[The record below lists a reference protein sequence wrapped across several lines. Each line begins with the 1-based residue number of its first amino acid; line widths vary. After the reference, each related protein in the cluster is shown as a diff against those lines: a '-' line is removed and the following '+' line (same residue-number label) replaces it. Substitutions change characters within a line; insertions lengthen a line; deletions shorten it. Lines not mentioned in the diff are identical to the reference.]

1 MNVIVGGAGAV
12 GAGVA
17 RALRDEGHDVTVI
30 EQDAARL
37 ERLTDLDVQ
46 RVQGNL
52 ASRTVLELAKIQD
65 TQLFVACGGDD
76 AQNMV
81 ACALAKEYGARTIAR
96 LNDTEYLSVPVSD
109 TYKSIGIDVAVSP
122 ELAAAIRI
130 KRMLSQPTMMDADVF
145 AQGRVTV
152 AEGRVAPD
160 AFIAGKLVG
169 EIEAPEGFHLF
180 CIYRGDD
187 AIIPRSSTRFQVHDR
202 LLMAVTSAEVL
213 DQVQPYLGGK
223 PRTLNEAPEVK
234 RVMVAGATR
243 VGIHLARLLEQAKRD
258 VVLIEQD
265 PERARWASEQLDKA
279 LVVLGEATDRRI
291 LAQENVDTFD
301 AFVAATRG
309 EEYNVLAAIL
319 AKQLGATLTVAL
331 VHQPELKPALEAAG
345 IDLAVAPRLTAVSAI
360 LRQIHP
366 TAQEMALQNLG
377 EERLLVYTLK
387 ESGAAGHSIRELG
400 LPRDAIVAAVVRGD
414 RMILP
419 HGDDKLE
426 VGDTVVCFAL
436 GDAVAGVEKAFA

>member
-1 MNVIVGGAGAV
+1 MGGAGAV

-30 EQDAARL
+30 EKDGPRL
-37 ERLTDLDVQ
+37 ERLAELDVL

-52 ASRTVLELAKIQD
+52 ASRAVLEQARIQD
-65 TQLFVACGGDD
+65 MQLFVACGGDD

-81 ACALAKEYGARTIAR
+81 GCAIAKTHGARTIAR

-109 TYKSIGIDVAVSP
+109 AYKGIGIDVAVSP

-130 KRMLSQPTMMDADVF
+130 KRMLSQPAMLDADVF

-152 AEGRVAPD
+152 AEGRVAAD

-169 EIEAPEGFHLF
+169 EIEAPDGFNLF

-187 AIIPRSSTRFQVHDR
+187 ALIPKPSTRFQVNDR
-202 LLMAVTSAEVL
+202 LLMAVTSPAVL
-213 DQVQPYLGGK
+213 EQVQPYLGGK
-223 PRTLNEAPEVK
+223 PKTLNEAPDVK
-234 RVMVAGATR
+234 RVMIAGATR
-243 VGIHLARLLEQAKRD
+243 VGVHLARLLEQAKRD

-265 PERARWASEQLDKA
+265 PERARWASEQLEKA
-279 LVVLGEATDRRI
+279 LVVQGEATDRRI
-291 LAQENVDTFD
+291 LVQENVDTFD

-331 VHQPELKPALEAAG
+331 VHQPELKPALEATG

-360 LRQIHP
+360 LRQVHP

-387 ESGAAGHSIRELG
+387 ENQGTGKPLRDLG
-400 LPRDAIVAAVVRGD
+400 LPKDAIVAAVVRGD
-414 RMILP
+414 AMLLP
-419 HGDDKLE
+419 RGDDKFE

-436 GDAVAGVEKAFA
+436 ADAVAGVEKAFA